1 MKFLKAIVLLTSF
14 VFSTSVWAHAEL
26 ISSSPVKEA
35 MLHESPTKLVLSF
48 SAPVRLV
55 RLELRDK
62 SNKAMAIEKPSM
74 KKSQADYSLKL
85 PPLADST
92 YTVSWVMMGEDGHKM
107 TGQFDFMVHTHT
119 ATHH

>member
-26 ISSSPVKEA
+26 ISSSPVKDA

-55 RLELRDK
+55 RLVLRDK
-62 SNKAMAIEKPSM
+62 SNKAMAIEKTSM
-74 KKSQADYSLKL
+74 KYSKAEYSQKL
-85 PPLADST
+85 LLLPGSISP
-92 YTVSWVMMGEDGHKM
+92 VSWLIMGEDGQKM

-119 ATHH
+119 ATRH